1 LSILNVSKNKLG
13 VLPLT
18 LGYLVNLSSL
28 DVSANKIVKL
38 PSNIGNLT
46 QLRSLIVN
54 RNLLTE
60 LPPDIGRLQQLN
72 YLDLWGNAISVLP
85 EETRGLAKNL
95 KTLDMRA
102 MAINF
107 EKQKHIQD
115 LLPDTEIF
123 FSKSCNCQ

>member
-1 LSILNVSKNKLG
+1 M
-13 VLPLT
+13 LPLT
-18 LGYLVNLSSL
+18 IGYLVKLSSL
-28 DVSANKIVKL
+28 DASVNKIVKL
-38 PSNIGNLT
+38 PSTIGNLY
-46 QLRSLIVN
+46 QLKSFIVN
-54 RNLLTE
+54 QNLLTD

-85 EETRGLAKNL
+85 EEAGRLAKNL